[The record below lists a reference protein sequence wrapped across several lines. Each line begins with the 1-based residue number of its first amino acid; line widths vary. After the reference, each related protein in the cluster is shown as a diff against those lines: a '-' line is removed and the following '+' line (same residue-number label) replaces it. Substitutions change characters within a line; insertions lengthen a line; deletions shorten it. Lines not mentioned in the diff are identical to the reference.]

1 MTDSHKAKVVQ
12 QLNIRHS
19 LFLMGTE
26 LEIKIMVYA
35 LRYSSSS
42 RSDSEIKLL
51 HHIILDIRIQVER
64 FIAFGLVKHIF
75 F

>member
-1 MTDSHKAKVVQ
+1 
-12 QLNIRHS
+12 
-19 LFLMGTE
+19 MGTE

-64 FIAFGLVKHIF
+64 FIAFGLIKHIF